1 MSLSLAERLKIETRA
16 LHTAAERSAL
26 MGLLLRGRMQRPAY
40 AALLRNLHGIY
51 AVLEPALAR
60 HSSHAVLAPVWLPAL
75 WRTHA
80 LERDLH
86 ELHGSGWS
94 VELALQPAA
103 VRYAARLRE
112 LDATRPALLLAHAY
126 VRYLGDLSG
135 GQMLR
140 NIVAASPALDAANA
154 VAFYDFG
161 DAAGTRELT
170 LAFRAGL
177 GSVAV
182 DDALSTAL
190 VDEAQWAFELHR
202 RLFDELMAACA
213 QADQAAR

>member
-1 MSLSLAERLKIETRA
+1 LSLSLADRLKIETRA
-16 LHTAAERSAL
+16 LHTAAERSAF

-40 AALLRNLHGIY
+40 SALLRNLHAIY
-51 AVLEPALAR
+51 AALEPALERHAR
-60 HSSHAVLAPVWLPAL
+60 HPALAPVCLPAL

-86 ELHGSGWS
+86 DLHGPAWS
-94 VELALQPAA
+94 IELPLQAA
-103 VRYAARLRE
+103 SASYVARLCE
-112 LDATRPALLLAHAY
+112 LEPAQPALLLAHAY

-140 NIVAASPALDAANA
+140 NIVATSPALGAASA

-161 DAAGTRELT
+161 DAVDTRELT

-177 GSVAV
+177 ASVRV

-190 VDEAQWAFELHR
+190 VDEALLAFGLHR
-202 RLFDELMAACA
+202 RLFDELMAACG
-213 QADQAAR
+213 QAG